1 MPVQSL
7 FASSW
12 VYDFLKSYEKF
23 RPTAYLPTKNDVW
36 TIGWGHTHGVK
47 EGDTCT
53 SDQGEA
59 WLSADMA
66 FAVAAIHKYCEVPL
80 QQHQF
85 DALVS
90 FVFNIGETQFL
101 MSHLLKYLN
110 AGDYG
115 LAAAEF
121 PKWDKQKGVELGG
134 LLTRRLAE
142 QKRFLNVS

>member
-59 WLSADMA
+59 WLTADMA
-66 FAVAAIHKYCEVPL
+66 FAVAAIHKLVWSDL

-90 FVFNIGETQFL
+90 LVFNIGETQFAKSTL
-101 MSHLLKYLN
+101 LRHLN
-110 AGDYG
+110 FCDYTA
-115 LAAAEF
+115 AAAEF

-142 QKRFLNVS
+142 QKRFVTP

>member
-7 FASSW
+7 LASSW

-23 RPTAYLPTKNDVW
+23 RPTAYKPTKNDVW

-53 SDQGEA
+53 TDQAEA
-59 WLSADMA
+59 WLTADMA
-66 FAVAAIHKYCEVPL
+66 FAVAAIHKLVVCDL
-80 QQHQF
+80 HQNQF

-90 FVFNIGETQFL
+90 LIFNIGETQFAGST
-101 MSHLLKYLN
+101 MRKKLN

-121 PKWDKQKGVELGG
+121 PKWDKQKGVELQG
-134 LLTRRLAE
+134 LLNRRLAE
-142 QKRFLNVS
+142 QKHFLGA

>member
-36 TIGWGHTHGVK
+36 TIGWGHTRGVK

-53 SDQGEA
+53 TDQA
-59 WLSADMA
+59 MDWLHADMA
-66 FAVAAIHKYCEVPL
+66 TATASIHAHCTADLE
-80 QQHQF
+80 QHQF

-90 FVFNIGETQFL
+90 LVFNIGVGAFEEST
-101 MSHLLKYLN
+101 LLRKLN
-110 AGDYG
+110 DRDYG
-115 LAAAEF
+115 GAAAEL

-142 QKRFLNVS
+142 QKRFVG